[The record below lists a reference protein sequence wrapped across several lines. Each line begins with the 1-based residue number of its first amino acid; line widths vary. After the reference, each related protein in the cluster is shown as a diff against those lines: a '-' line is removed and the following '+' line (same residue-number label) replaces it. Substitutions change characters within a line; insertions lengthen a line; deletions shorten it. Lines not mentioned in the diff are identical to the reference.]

1 MRATASLPFS
11 VDDDTRQ
18 ALPARFL
25 VACPSGH
32 LDDFP
37 WRSFVHRRA
46 PICLNGQL
54 ALKKI
59 GQSDEA
65 ADLLVTC
72 SCGAK
77 RSMAEAFGD
86 QRAGLGPCCRTHPH
100 LREAKGCEETME
112 PILLG
117 ASNSWFP
124 VTLSALSLPS
134 EQGDEIARLANWC
147 RRFSRTATHDVS
159 ANTSRLA
166 SAPRTTRRCRTG
178 SSRSCRRASRRSSSR
193 LRHRQP
199 TRRSSASGRRAA
211 RP

>member
-59 GQSDEA
+59 GPSDEA

-134 EQGDEIARLANWC
+134 EHG
-147 RRFSRTATHDVS
+147 
-159 ANTSRLA
+159 
-166 SAPRTTRRCRTG
+166 
-178 SSRSCRRASRRSSSR
+178 
-193 LRHRQP
+193 
-199 TRRSSASGRRAA
+199 
-211 RP
+211 